1 MSVVLAIG
9 DLHEP
14 FCLDKYLRFCKN
26 VDRKYRCNKVVFIG
40 DVIDNHYSSYHETD
54 PDGFSAGEELDRA
67 IKRIG
72 KWYRAFPDAYVCV
85 GNHDRLVHRK
95 AYTAGISK
103 RWVREYNE
111 VLAAPGWEFVE
122 SIEIDGVLYCHGE
135 GRKAMQRSKSD
146 MQSVVQGHYH
156 SECYTTWHTGGNCKV
171 FGIQVGNGVDKKSYA
186 MAYGKHGPHP
196 SIGCAVIEDGGRKET
211 SMVCNFLMNL

>member
-1 MSVVLAIG
+1 MSKVLAIG

-54 PDGFSAGEELDRA
+54 PDGYSAGEELDRA
-67 IKRIG
+67 IRRIG
-72 KWYRAFPDAYVCV
+72 KWYKAFPEAYVCV

-111 VLAAPGWEFVE
+111 VLDAPGWKFVE

-135 GRKAMQRSKSD
+135 GRKAMQRSKND

>member
-26 VDRKYRCNKVVFIG
+26 VDRKAGCNKVVFIG

-54 PDGFSAGEELDRA
+54 PDGYSAGEDLDRA
-67 IKRIG
+67 IHRIG
-72 KWYRAFPDAYVCV
+72 KWYRAFPEAYVCI

-103 RWVREYNE
+103 RWVREYSE
-111 VLAAPGWEFVE
+111 VLEAPGWDFVE
-122 SIEIDGVLYCHGE
+122 SVVIDNVVYCHGD
-135 GRKAMQRSKSD
+135 GKKAIQRSKQD
-146 MQSVVQGHYH
+146 MQSVVQ
-156 SECYTTWHTGGNCKV
+156 V
-171 FGIQVGNGVDKKSYA
+171 FGMQLGSGIDKDSYA
-186 MAYGKHGPHP
+186 MAYGKYGPHP
-196 SIGCAVIEDGGRKET
+196 AIGCGVVHHGKVAT
-211 SMVCNFLMNL
+211 NYLMEL

>member
-26 VDRKYRCNKVVFIG
+26 VDRKAGCNKVVFIG

-54 PDGFSAGEELDRA
+54 PDGYSAGEELDRA

-72 KWYRAFPDAYVCV
+72 KWYRAFPDAYVCI

-103 RWVREYNE
+103 RWVREYSE
-111 VLAAPGWEFVE
+111 VLKAPGWQFVE
-122 SIEIDGVLYCHGE
+122 SVTIDNVVYCHGD
-135 GRKAMQRSKSD
+135 GKKAIQRSKQD

-156 SECYTTWHTGGNCKV
+156 SECYVQWHTGAKCKV
-171 FGIQVGNGVDKKSYA
+171 FGMQLGSGIDKDSYA
-186 MAYGKHGPHP
+186 MAYGKYGPHP
-196 SIGCAVIEDGGRKET
+196 AIGCGVVHHGKVAT
-211 SMVCNFLMNL
+211 NYLMEL